1 MGTAIGS
8 TLRNIAWIFV
18 GISCIY
24 VIANAEVGLNEEGDP
39 IAFYSPLEEYYP
51 SFDEASFSVPKP
63 LVVIHPVV
71 FGNPDEYPNHTTIQ
85 QVGPAEVRI
94 RIRGTVFDFLAD
106 MVADNLA
113 DIKQVRIYSHTSGSI
128 ATVPL
133 EAANS
138 RIEHPFG
145 EFFDKSPTAIAI
157 RPFPFAGQFDF
168 GEFSLPINSG
178 YNAISVEA
186 TNLNESS
193 GIATLSIKATIDRQ
207 AGRYDLIA
215 EVSEDPDEG
224 LYNPIV
230 VYINDPDV
238 TIKNYTSRRA
248 RINGHEIGLRFV
260 DGQLQLD
267 RPIIGLNH
275 SPSVPIPNVVNVV
288 GDPSG
293 FLIEYGDWV
302 AEFGWSYTANAPSA
316 EQTLLSASQ

>member
-1 MGTAIGS
+1 MVAAMGS
-8 TLRNIAWIFV
+8 TLRSIAWIFV
-18 GISCIY
+18 GIGCIY

-71 FGNPDEYPNHTTIQ
+71 FGNPDEYPKHTTIQ

-113 DIKQVRIYSHTSGSI
+113 DIEQVRIYSHTSGPI
-128 ATVPL
+128 ATVSL
-133 EAANS
+133 ESAKS

-145 EFFDKSPTAIAI
+145 ELFDQSPTALAI

-168 GEFSLPINSG
+168 GEFSLPINNG

-193 GIATLSIKATIDRQ
+193 GVATLSINAKIDRQ
-207 AGRYDLIA
+207 SGRYDLTA
-215 EVSEDPDEG
+215 EVSETLDEG

-230 VYINDPDV
+230 VYINDPE
-238 TIKNYTSRRA
+238 TTTENYTNRRA
-248 RINGHEIGLRFV
+248 RINGLEIGLRII

-275 SPSVPIPNVVNVV
+275 SPSVPIPNVVNAV

-302 AEFGWSYTANAPSA
+302 AEFGWSYTANALSA
-316 EQTLLSASQ
+316 EQIILSASQ